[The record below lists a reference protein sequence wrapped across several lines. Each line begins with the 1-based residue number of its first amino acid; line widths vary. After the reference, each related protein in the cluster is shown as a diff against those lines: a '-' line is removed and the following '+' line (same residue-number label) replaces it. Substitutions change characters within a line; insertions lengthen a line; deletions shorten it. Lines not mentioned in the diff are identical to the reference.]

1 LEQEVHARL
10 VESLRRPVL
19 TVESE
24 RENTE
29 PNHDICDLFQ
39 IRFAEIDEK
48 VAHTD
53 FQVSE
58 FKEAINGFVK
68 DVATDLRSQEKFDHL
83 DGVPTGKNV
92 WVFRNEGG
100 IGSSQCQLRSR

>member
-1 LEQEVHARL
+1 MHARL

-68 DVATDLRSQEKFDHL
+68 DVATDLRSQENLIILMEFLLAKTFGFFEMKEVL
-83 DGVPTGKNV
+83 ALANA
-92 WVFRNEGG
+92 
-100 IGSSQCQLRSR
+100 S